1 MANDIPPTAPRRVTR
16 AVQVGTVQI
25 GGGAPVS
32 VQSMAT
38 TKTTDIYP
46 TLQQI
51 RNLEVAGCD
60 IVRVTVPDEASA
72 EALPQIKAGITIPLV
87 ADIHFN
93 YRIALLALDA
103 GIDKLRINP
112 GNIGGEKR
120 VRAVVEKAQTRN
132 VPIRIGVNGGSLEAD
147 ILEKYGEPTAAGMVE
162 SAIRHC
168 EILERMDFEN
178 IVVSIKSSHVP
189 RMIEAYRRFADL
201 RDYPLHLGVT
211 EAGPVE
217 AGTIKSCAGIGTLL
231 SEGIGDTIRISLA
244 DDPCIETRV
253 AKKLLQVLELRPS
266 GINVIACPSCGRA
279 EVDVHRLAS
288 EVEQRTA
295 HLNKN
300 LTIAVMGCAVNGPG
314 ESREADIGIAGGAR
328 KGLLYLK
335 GQKEHTI
342 AEHELVDA
350 LIKKV
355 ENDL

>member
-1 MANDIPPTAPRRVTR
+1 MYERRKTRPVKVGKVT
-16 AVQVGTVQI
+16 I
-25 GGGAPVS
+25 GGDAPVS
-32 VQSMAT
+32 VQSMTT

-72 EALPQIKAGITIPLV
+72 EALPEIKAGISIPLV

-103 GIDKLRINP
+103 GVDKLRINP

-120 VRAVVEKAQTRN
+120 VRAVVEKARERG
-132 VPIRIGVNGGSLEAD
+132 VPIRIGVNSGSLEQD
-147 ILEKYGEPTAAGMVE
+147 ILEKDGEPTARGMVE

-168 EILERMDFEN
+168 EILERMEFRD
-178 IVVSIKSSHVP
+178 IVVSLKSSNVP
-189 RMIEAYRRFADL
+189 RMIEAYRRFADE

-217 AGTIKSCAGIGTLL
+217 AGTIKSCAGLGTLL
-231 SEGIGDTIRISLA
+231 SDGIGDTIRISLA
-244 DDPCIETRV
+244 DDPVIETRV

-279 EVDVHRLAS
+279 DVDVHKLAA
-288 EVEQRTA
+288 EVEKRTA
-295 HLNKN
+295 HMDKN
-300 LTIAVMGCAVNGPG
+300 ITIAVMGCAVNGPG
-314 ESREADIGIAGGAR
+314 ESREADIGIAGGVH

-342 AEHELVDA
+342 PEDELVDQ
-350 LIKKV
+350 LIARI
-355 ENDL
+355 ETDL

>member
-1 MANDIPPTAPRRVTR
+1 MT
-16 AVQVGTVQI
+16 
-25 GGGAPVS
+25 
-32 VQSMAT
+32 T
-38 TKTTDIYP
+38 TKTTDVYA

-72 EALPQIKAGITIPLV
+72 EALPEIKAGISIPLV

-103 GIDKLRINP
+103 GVDKLRINP

-120 VRAVVEKAQTRN
+120 VRAVVEKARERG
-132 VPIRIGVNGGSLEAD
+132 VPIRIGVNSGSLEQD
-147 ILEKYGEPTAAGMVE
+147 ILERDGEPTARGMVE

-168 EILERMDFEN
+168 EILERMDFPD
-178 IVVSIKSSHVP
+178 IVVSLKSSHVP
-189 RMIEAYRRFADL
+189 RMIEAYRRFADE

-217 AGTIKSCAGIGTLL
+217 AGTIKSCAGLGTLL
-231 SEGIGDTIRISLA
+231 AAGIGDTIRISLA
-244 DDPCIETRV
+244 DDPVIETRV

-279 EVDVHRLAS
+279 EVDVHQLAA
-288 EVEQRTA
+288 EVEKRTA
-295 HLNKN
+295 HLDKN
-300 LTIAVMGCAVNGPG
+300 ITIAVMGCAVNGPG
-314 ESREADIGIAGGAR
+314 ESREADIGIAGGLH

-342 AEHELVDA
+342 PEDELVDQ
-350 LIKKV
+350 LIARI
-355 ENDL
+355 ETDL

>member
-1 MANDIPPTAPRRVTR
+1 MYERRKTRPVKVGKVT
-16 AVQVGTVQI
+16 I
-25 GGGAPVS
+25 GGDAPVS
-32 VQSMAT
+32 VQSMTT

-72 EALPQIKAGITIPLV
+72 EALPEIKAGISIPLV

-103 GIDKLRINP
+103 GVDKLRINP

-120 VRAVVEKAQTRN
+120 VRAVVEKARERG
-132 VPIRIGVNGGSLEAD
+132 VPIRIGVNSGSLEQD
-147 ILEKYGEPTAAGMVE
+147 ILEKDGEPTARGMVE

-168 EILERMDFEN
+168 EILERMEFQD
-178 IVVSIKSSHVP
+178 IVVSLKSSNVP
-189 RMIEAYRRFADL
+189 RMIEAYRRFADE

-217 AGTIKSCAGIGTLL
+217 AGTIKSCAGLGTLL
-231 SEGIGDTIRISLA
+231 SDGIGDTIRISLA
-244 DDPCIETRV
+244 DDPVIETRV

-279 EVDVHRLAS
+279 DVDVHKLAA
-288 EVEQRTA
+288 EVEKRTA
-295 HLNKN
+295 HMDKN
-300 LTIAVMGCAVNGPG
+300 ITIAVMGCAVNGPG
-314 ESREADIGIAGGAR
+314 ESREADIGIAGGVH

-342 AEHELVDA
+342 PEDELVDQ
-350 LIKKV
+350 LIARI
-355 ENDL
+355 ETDL

>member
-1 MANDIPPTAPRRVTR
+1 MYERRKTRPVKVGKVT
-16 AVQVGTVQI
+16 I

-32 VQSMAT
+32 VQSMTT

-72 EALPQIKAGITIPLV
+72 EALPEIKAGISIPLV

-103 GIDKLRINP
+103 GVDKLRINP

-120 VRAVVEKAQTRN
+120 VRAVVEKARERG
-132 VPIRIGVNGGSLEAD
+132 VPIRIGVNSGSLEQD
-147 ILEKYGEPTAAGMVE
+147 ILEKDGEPTARGMVE

-168 EILERMDFEN
+168 EILERMEFRD
-178 IVVSIKSSHVP
+178 IVVSLKSSNVP
-189 RMIEAYRRFADL
+189 RMIEAYRRFADE

-217 AGTIKSCAGIGTLL
+217 AGTIKSCAGLGTLL
-231 SEGIGDTIRISLA
+231 SDGIGDTIRISLA
-244 DDPCIETRV
+244 DDPVIETRV

-279 EVDVHRLAS
+279 DVDVHKLAA
-288 EVEQRTA
+288 EVEKRTA
-295 HLNKN
+295 HMDKN
-300 LTIAVMGCAVNGPG
+300 ITIAVMGCAVNGPG
-314 ESREADIGIAGGAR
+314 ESREADIGIAGGVH

-342 AEHELVDA
+342 PEDELVDQ
-350 LIKKV
+350 LIARI
-355 ENDL
+355 ETDL

>member
-1 MANDIPPTAPRRVTR
+1 MIERRSTR
-16 AVQVGTVQI
+16 RIHVGGVAV

-32 VQSMAT
+32 VQSMTT

-72 EALPQIKAGITIPLV
+72 EALPEIKAGISIPLV
-87 ADIHFN
+87 ADIHVN

-103 GIDKLRINP
+103 GVDKLRINP

-120 VRAVVEKAQTRN
+120 VRAVVEKARERG
-132 VPIRIGVNGGSLEAD
+132 VPIRIGVNSGSLEQD
-147 ILEKYGEPTAAGMVE
+147 ILDRDGEPTARGMVE

-168 EILERMDFEN
+168 EILERMDFQD
-178 IVVSIKSSHVP
+178 IVVSLKSSHVP
-189 RMIEAYRRFADL
+189 RMIEAYRRFADE

-231 SEGIGDTIRISLA
+231 AAGIGDTIRISLA
-244 DDPCIETRV
+244 DDPIIETRI

-279 EVDVHRLAS
+279 EVDVHKLAA
-288 EVEQRTA
+288 EVEKRTA
-295 HLNKN
+295 HLDKN
-300 LTIAVMGCAVNGPG
+300 VTIAVMGCAVNGPG
-314 ESREADIGIAGGAR
+314 ESREADIGIAGGMK

-335 GQKEHTI
+335 GEKEHTI
-342 AEHELVDA
+342 PEEELVDS
-350 LIKKV
+350 LIARI
-355 ENDL
+355 ERDL

>member
-1 MANDIPPTAPRRVTR
+1 VGKVT
-16 AVQVGTVQI
+16 I
-25 GGGAPVS
+25 GGDAPVS
-32 VQSMAT
+32 VQSMTT

-72 EALPQIKAGITIPLV
+72 EALPEIKAGISIPLV

-103 GIDKLRINP
+103 GVDKLRINP

-120 VRAVVEKAQTRN
+120 VRAVVEKARERG
-132 VPIRIGVNGGSLEAD
+132 VPIRIGVNSGSLEQD
-147 ILEKYGEPTAAGMVE
+147 ILERDGEPTARGMVE

-168 EILERMDFEN
+168 EILERMEFRD
-178 IVVSIKSSHVP
+178 IVVSLKSSNVP
-189 RMIEAYRRFADL
+189 RMIEAYRRFADE

-217 AGTIKSCAGIGTLL
+217 AGTIKSCAGLGTLL
-231 SEGIGDTIRISLA
+231 SDGIGDTIRISLA
-244 DDPCIETRV
+244 DDPVIETRV

-279 EVDVHRLAS
+279 DVDVHKLAA
-288 EVEQRTA
+288 EVEKRTA
-295 HLNKN
+295 HMDKN
-300 LTIAVMGCAVNGPG
+300 ITIAVMGCAVNGPG
-314 ESREADIGIAGGAR
+314 ESREADIGIAGGVH

-342 AEHELVDA
+342 PEDELVDQ
-350 LIKKV
+350 LIARI
-355 ENDL
+355 ETDL

>member
-1 MANDIPPTAPRRVTR
+1 MIERRRTRPVRVGSVT
-16 AVQVGTVQI
+16 VG
-25 GGGAPVS
+25 GDAPVS
-32 VQSMAT
+32 VQSMTT
-38 TKTTDIYP
+38 TKTADVYP

-72 EALPQIKAGITIPLV
+72 EALPEIKAGISIPLV

-103 GIDKLRINP
+103 GVDKLRINP

-120 VRAVVEKAQTRN
+120 VRAVVEKAREKG
-132 VPIRIGVNGGSLEAD
+132 VPIRIGVNSGSLEQD
-147 ILEKYGEPTAAGMVE
+147 ILEKDGEPTARGMVE

-168 EILERMDFEN
+168 EILERMEFEEI
-178 IVVSIKSSHVP
+178 IVSLKSSNVP
-189 RMIEAYRRFADL
+189 RMIEAYTRFADL

-217 AGTIKSCAGIGTLL
+217 AGTIKSCAGIGSLL
-231 SEGIGDTIRISLA
+231 SAGIGDTIRISLA
-244 DDPCIETRV
+244 DDPVIETRV
-253 AKKLLQVLELRPS
+253 AKKLLQILDLRPS

-279 EVDVHRLAS
+279 EVDVHKLAA
-288 EVEQRTA
+288 EVEKRTA
-295 HLNKN
+295 HMDKII
-300 LTIAVMGCAVNGPG
+300 TIAVMGCAVNGPG
-314 ESREADIGIAGGAR
+314 ESREADIGIAGGVH

-342 AEHELVDA
+342 PEEELVDA
-350 LIKKV
+350 LISKI
-355 ENDL
+355 ESEL